1 MIVRLIK
8 RTKIYNFHLPTIVSG
23 NYWITDLDNSGNSRN
38 LINIEEDNGY
48 WRLYSNFE
56 AKIIVN
62 NSELDSIILKEYSLY
77 FLRISSEND
86 YMLLYC
92 SPDYDENVEILKVPD
107 NFQILIGNSPQCHIT
122 YNYPLVSKTQTVLT
136 FSNNMWS
143 IKDMDSKYGTYVN
156 SELVKEKK
164 LNHGDIIFIMGLRI
178 IILGDMIIVNK
189 IGDLVRINNQSF
201 MPVQLQ
207 IQPVINDDNVLEE
220 NVDFFKQEDYFFRSP
235 RFKAGV
241 EPVQINIDAPPS
253 KIEPDNTPIMYV
265 IGPMLCMGM
274 TSLMTGYNSVY
285 GIMKGSSDLKSSLPT
300 LITCLAM
307 LLSMVLWPTLSR
319 NYQKKQQ
326 KKKEKLRVEKY
337 TQYIEEKK
345 SLINSEMEK
354 QKQALLENNI
364 TLDECS
370 KIILGRKRNLWEREI
385 DQDDFLSLRVGM
397 GNADFGG
404 TVNYPEKRF
413 SVEDDQLQELVFS
426 LGQES
431 KQLENVPIVFSFLK
445 HNITAIIGDGQN
457 KNSFID
463 GLLLQT
469 IAFHS
474 YEDLKIVL
482 FTNDKNESRWEFL
495 KVLPHVWNNA
505 KTRRYFAS
513 TSDEAKELS
522 LNLEQEFQAR
532 RYKEG
537 TRESNTSN
545 YLSYKPYYLIITD
558 DFKSVRE
565 LEIIKDVCE
574 QDINV
579 GYSLVIINNRI
590 TNLPNECH
598 SFISIGDKLS
608 GLFEN
613 ELVSNKQKEFVADFD
628 PNIDMYECC
637 KKLFNI
643 PIEVSR
649 GTSNLPSMVSF
660 LEMYDVGRVEQLNL
674 INRWKNND
682 PTQSLQ
688 APIGLD
694 KNRELFK
701 LDLHEKF
708 YGPHGLI
715 AGMTGSGKSEFI
727 ITYILSM
734 AVNYSPNEVS
744 FILIDYKGGGLA
756 GAFQNKETGMRLPHL
771 AGSITNLDTVEMN
784 RALAS
789 IQSELRRRQKV
800 FNEARDSLNE
810 STIDIYKYQRLYR
823 EGKVKEP
830 ISHLFIISDE
840 FAELKS
846 QQPEFMSQL
855 ISTARIGR
863 SLGVHLILATQ
874 KPSGV
879 VDDQI
884 WSNSKFRVCLKVQD
898 KSDSVDMIK
907 CPDAAAIKE
916 TGRFYLQVG
925 YNELFALGQSAWTG
939 AKYYPTDKR
948 KKKVD
953 EKIDILNN
961 VGNIVKSIETVK
973 ADLSVKPEGEE
984 ITNIINYI
992 ISICN
997 QTHTYANRLW
1007 LDKISEFIYVNKLKQ
1022 KYGYN
1027 SQRFVINPIIG
1038 EYDDPNN
1045 QRQELLTLPLSSDGN
1060 AIVYGSTGSGKEL
1073 MLSTIV
1079 YSTITE
1085 HTPDEVNFYIMDF
1098 GAETLRAFS
1107 AAPHVGD
1114 VIFSSEDEKVNNLF
1128 KLLNNELA
1136 ERKRLF
1142 VDYNGD
1148 YDFYCKHS
1156 GKTLPLIVVI
1166 INNYDSYYES
1176 YENKEEEFNVLTRE
1190 GNKYGIVFIVTSNSV
1205 NSMRYKMK
1213 QNFKQNVVLQF
1224 NDVSD
1229 YSSVLGNVDKK
1240 YPSKIFGRG
1249 LIDRDG
1255 IFEFQT
1261 AYPYKEEKL
1270 TEFIRVLSQKLAT
1283 AFPQNSAK
1291 KVPILPNIVSIND
1304 LSTYLGR
1311 LDSIPFGIFKE
1322 SLDIATLN
1330 CEKNYSTIISGNDV
1344 TEYKSF
1350 INQVYDIYKHASDVV
1365 VIDGIEMFEEESID
1379 KAFLIN
1385 KNFEENINPLLES
1398 MSNVYVKYRDSNY
1411 DKSVL
1416 SSERKCTIFLS
1427 GITNILSKMSLDKQK
1442 EFTSALSM
1450 IKDTGIYHLVIID
1463 NADKIK
1469 QQLYENWFKTAIDNS
1484 NGVWLG
1490 SGVLDQYALKLALN
1504 PRELRGELGNAFAVI
1519 VIKGKPYI
1527 IKYIGGIDDEF

>member
-23 NYWITDLDNSGNSRN
+23 NYWITDLDNSGNTRN

-56 AKIIVN
+56 TKVIVN
-62 NSELDSIILKEYSLY
+62 NNELDSIILKEYSLY
-77 FLRISSEND
+77 FLRLSSEND
-86 YMLLYC
+86 YILLYC
-92 SPDYDENVEILKVPD
+92 SPDVDSEYQKLKVLPES
-107 NFQILIGNSPQCHIT
+107 QIIVGNSPQCNIY
-122 YNYPLVSKTQTVLT
+122 YNFPLVSKTQISLTYTNNTWVL
-136 FSNNMWS
+136 
-143 IKDMDSKYGTYVN
+143 KDLNSKYGTYVN
-156 SELVKEKK
+156 NELVTEKN
-164 LNHGDIIFIMGLRI
+164 LAHGDIIFIMGLRI
-178 IILGDMIIVNK
+178 IPIGDILIVNK
-189 IGDLVRINNQSF
+189 VGDFVQINGGF
-201 MPVQLQ
+201 TPAEFKV
-207 IQPVINDDNVLEE
+207 QPVINEDSVLEE
-220 NVDFFKQEDYFFRSP
+220 NVEFFKQEDYFFRSP

-241 EPVQINIDAPPS
+241 EPVQITIDSPPS

-285 GIMKGSSDLKSSLPT
+285 NIMQGQSDLKASLPT

-307 LLSMVLWPTLSR
+307 LLSMVLWPILSR

-345 SLINSEMEK
+345 ELIKSEMEK

-364 TLDECS
+364 TLEECS
-370 KIILGRKRNLWEREI
+370 KIILNRKRNLWEREM
-385 DQDDFLSLRVGM
+385 DQEDFLNLRIGM
-397 GNADFGG
+397 GNANFEG
-404 TVNYPEKRF
+404 TVNYPERRF
-413 SVEDDQLQELVFS
+413 SVEDDALQELVFS

-431 KQLENVPIVFSFLK
+431 KTLENVPINFSFLR
-445 HNITAIIGDGQN
+445 HNITAIIGDGSN

-463 GLLLQT
+463 GLLLQLM
-469 IAFHS
+469 AFHS
-474 YEDLKIVL
+474 YEDVKVVL
-482 FTNDKNESRWEFL
+482 FTNDKNASRWEYL
-495 KVLPHVWNNA
+495 KVLPHTWNNS
-505 KTRRYFAS
+505 KTRRYFAA
-513 TSDEAKELS
+513 TVDEAKELS
-522 LNLEQEFQAR
+522 LHLEQEFQAR
-532 RYKEG
+532 RYKDG
-537 TRESNTSN
+537 TREANPNN

-558 DFKSVRE
+558 DFKSIRE
-565 LEIIKDVCE
+565 LEIIKDVCDQE
-574 QDINV
+574 INV

-590 TNLPNECH
+590 TNLPNACH

-613 ELVSNKQKEFVADFD
+613 ELVSNKQKEFVADFN
-628 PNIDMYECC
+628 PSINMYECS
-637 KKLFNI
+637 KKLFNV
-643 PIEVSR
+643 PIEISQ
-649 GTSNLPSMVSF
+649 GNSNLPSMISF
-660 LEMYDVGRVEQLNL
+660 LEMYDVGKVEQLNIL
-674 INRWKNND
+674 NRWKAND
-682 PTQSLQ
+682 PTKSLQ
-688 APIGLD
+688 APIGVD
-694 KNRELFK
+694 KNREIFK

-734 AVNYSPNEVS
+734 AINYSPEEVS

-789 IQSELRRRQKV
+789 IQSELRRRQKI
-800 FNEARDSLNE
+800 FNEARDDLSE

-823 EGKVKEP
+823 EGRVKEP
-830 ISHLFIISDE
+830 VSHLFIISDE

-898 KSDSVDMIK
+898 KSDSIDMIK
-907 CPDAAAIKE
+907 CPDAASIKE

-939 AKYYPTDKR
+939 AKYFPTDKR

-953 EKIDILNN
+953 EKIDIVDN
-961 VGNIVKSIETVK
+961 VGNVVRSIETVK
-973 ADLSVKPEGEE
+973 ADVSVKPQGEE
-984 ITNIINYI
+984 ITNIINYL

-1007 LDKISEFIYVNKLKQ
+1007 LDKISEFIYVSRLKE
-1022 KYGYN
+1022 KYSYV

-1045 QRQELLTLPLSSDGN
+1045 QSQELLTLPLSVDGN
-1060 AIVYGSTGSGKEL
+1060 TIIYGSTGSGKEL

-1079 YSTITE
+1079 YSCITE
-1085 HTPDEVNFYIMDF
+1085 HTPEEVNFYILDF
-1098 GAETLRAFS
+1098 GAETLRSFAR
-1107 AAPHVGD
+1107 APHVGD
-1114 VIFSSEDEKVNNLF
+1114 VIFSSEEEKINNLF
-1128 KLLNNELA
+1128 KLLSSELA
-1136 ERKRLF
+1136 DRKRKF

-1148 YDFYCKHS
+1148 YNFYCQHS
-1156 GKTLPLIVVI
+1156 GNTLPMIVVI
-1166 INNYDSYYES
+1166 INNYDSYHES
-1176 YENKEEEFNVLTRE
+1176 FEDKDDEFTVLARE
-1190 GNKYGIVFIVTSNSV
+1190 GNKYGIVFIVTSVGV

-1224 NDVSD
+1224 NDESD

-1240 YPSKIFGRG
+1240 YPSKIYGRG
-1249 LIDRDG
+1249 LIDRNG

-1261 AYPYKEEKL
+1261 AYPYKHEDMS
-1270 TEFIRVLSQKLAT
+1270 EFIRILSQKLKT
-1283 AFPQNSAK
+1283 IFPDKAK
-1291 KVPILPNIVSIND
+1291 AVPILPNIVTVNNLTPDIVNLENISFCI
-1304 LSTYLGR
+1304 Y
-1311 LDSIPFGIFKE
+1311 KE
-1322 SLDIATLN
+1322 SLNIAVLN
-1330 CEKNYSTIISGNDV
+1330 CVKSYSTIISANDIS
-1344 TEYKSF
+1344 EYKDY
-1350 INQVYDIYKHASDVV
+1350 VYEMFKVYKTAAEVL
-1365 VIDGIEMFEEESID
+1365 VIDALEIFDESMMEG
-1379 KAFLIN
+1379 ATLIN
-1385 KNFEENINPLLES
+1385 KNFDDLLS
-1398 MSNVYVKYRDSNY
+1398 GILGKMSEQYVKYKEADY

-1416 SSERKCTIFLS
+1416 ANEKNTVIFIS
-1427 GITNILSKMSLDKQK
+1427 GITSLLSKMSGEKAK
-1442 EFTSALSM
+1442 EFTTAISM
-1450 IKDTGIYHLVIID
+1450 IKDMGVYHVVLVD
-1463 NADKIK
+1463 NGDKIK
-1469 QQLYENWFKTAIDNS
+1469 TLLYENWFKESIDNN

-1490 SGVLDQYALKLALN
+1490 SGVLDQYAIKLSLN
-1504 PRELRGELGNAFAVI
+1504 PRDLRGELPHSFAVL
-1519 VIKGKPYI
+1519 VTKGRPFI
-1527 IKYIGGIDDEF
+1527 IKYLGGKDNEY

>member
-1 MIVRLIK
+1 
-8 RTKIYNFHLPTIVSG
+8 
-23 NYWITDLDNSGNSRN
+23 
-38 LINIEEDNGY
+38 
-48 WRLYSNFE
+48 
-56 AKIIVN
+56 
-62 NSELDSIILKEYSLY
+62 
-77 FLRISSEND
+77 
-86 YMLLYC
+86 
-92 SPDYDENVEILKVPD
+92 
-107 NFQILIGNSPQCHIT
+107 
-122 YNYPLVSKTQTVLT
+122 
-136 FSNNMWS
+136 MWS

-364 TLDECS
+364 TLEECS

-674 INRWKNND
+674 I
-682 PTQSLQ
+682 
-688 APIGLD
+688 
-694 KNRELFK
+694 
-701 LDLHEKF
+701 
-708 YGPHGLI
+708 
-715 AGMTGSGKSEFI
+715 
-727 ITYILSM
+727 
-734 AVNYSPNEVS
+734 
-744 FILIDYKGGGLA
+744 GGRIMI
-756 GAFQNKETGMRLPHL
+756 QH
-771 AGSITNLDTVEMN
+771 NL
-784 RALAS
+784 
-789 IQSELRRRQKV
+789 
-800 FNEARDSLNE
+800 
-810 STIDIYKYQRLYR
+810 
-823 EGKVKEP
+823 
-830 ISHLFIISDE
+830 
-840 FAELKS
+840 
-846 QQPEFMSQL
+846 
-855 ISTARIGR
+855 
-863 SLGVHLILATQ
+863 
-874 KPSGV
+874 
-879 VDDQI
+879 
-884 WSNSKFRVCLKVQD
+884 
-898 KSDSVDMIK
+898 
-907 CPDAAAIKE
+907 
-916 TGRFYLQVG
+916 
-925 YNELFALGQSAWTG
+925 
-939 AKYYPTDKR
+939 
-948 KKKVD
+948 
-953 EKIDILNN
+953 
-961 VGNIVKSIETVK
+961 
-973 ADLSVKPEGEE
+973 
-984 ITNIINYI
+984 
-992 ISICN
+992 
-997 QTHTYANRLW
+997 
-1007 LDKISEFIYVNKLKQ
+1007 
-1022 KYGYN
+1022 
-1027 SQRFVINPIIG
+1027 
-1038 EYDDPNN
+1038 
-1045 QRQELLTLPLSSDGN
+1045 
-1060 AIVYGSTGSGKEL
+1060 
-1073 MLSTIV
+1073 
-1079 YSTITE
+1079 
-1085 HTPDEVNFYIMDF
+1085 
-1098 GAETLRAFS
+1098 
-1107 AAPHVGD
+1107 
-1114 VIFSSEDEKVNNLF
+1114 
-1128 KLLNNELA
+1128 
-1136 ERKRLF
+1136 
-1142 VDYNGD
+1142 
-1148 YDFYCKHS
+1148 CKH
-1156 GKTLPLIVVI
+1156 L
-1166 INNYDSYYES
+1166 
-1176 YENKEEEFNVLTRE
+1176 
-1190 GNKYGIVFIVTSNSV
+1190 
-1205 NSMRYKMK
+1205 
-1213 QNFKQNVVLQF
+1213 
-1224 NDVSD
+1224 
-1229 YSSVLGNVDKK
+1229 
-1240 YPSKIFGRG
+1240 
-1249 LIDRDG
+1249 
-1255 IFEFQT
+1255 
-1261 AYPYKEEKL
+1261 
-1270 TEFIRVLSQKLAT
+1270 
-1283 AFPQNSAK
+1283 
-1291 KVPILPNIVSIND
+1291 
-1304 LSTYLGR
+1304 
-1311 LDSIPFGIFKE
+1311 
-1322 SLDIATLN
+1322 
-1330 CEKNYSTIISGNDV
+1330 
-1344 TEYKSF
+1344 
-1350 INQVYDIYKHASDVV
+1350 
-1365 VIDGIEMFEEESID
+1365 
-1379 KAFLIN
+1379 
-1385 KNFEENINPLLES
+1385 
-1398 MSNVYVKYRDSNY
+1398 
-1411 DKSVL
+1411 
-1416 SSERKCTIFLS
+1416 
-1427 GITNILSKMSLDKQK
+1427 
-1442 EFTSALSM
+1442 
-1450 IKDTGIYHLVIID
+1450 
-1463 NADKIK
+1463 
-1469 QQLYENWFKTAIDNS
+1469 
-1484 NGVWLG
+1484 
-1490 SGVLDQYALKLALN
+1490 
-1504 PRELRGELGNAFAVI
+1504 
-1519 VIKGKPYI
+1519 
-1527 IKYIGGIDDEF
+1527 